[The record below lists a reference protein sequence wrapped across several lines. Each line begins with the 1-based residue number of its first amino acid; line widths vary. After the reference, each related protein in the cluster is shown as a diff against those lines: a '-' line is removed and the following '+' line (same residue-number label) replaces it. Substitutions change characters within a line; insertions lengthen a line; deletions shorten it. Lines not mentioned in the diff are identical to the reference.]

1 MPTLILSPRYT
12 PDSAALWKAA
22 LSIGWSVERLES
34 YRVPQ
39 YLQGE
44 GFVIYGEGLFARIV
58 AESLGLALLE
68 PPHDW
73 LAEVPPASLQRRLQF
88 TTLAQARAEF
98 QPPLFIK
105 PGDNSKSFDARV
117 YRQQSE
123 LPAGEAW
130 DDTMTVIVS
139 EPVSWLVEYRCF
151 LLDGKAATLSIYK
164 RAGEPI
170 DETWN
175 APPQELEEA
184 RQFCNSLASSVGLPP
199 SVVLDVG
206 KIAERG
212 WAVVEAN
219 PSWAS
224 GIYGCDVLEVLKVIQ
239 RGCVPQGALSTEDAR
254 WVLG

>member
-22 LSIGWSVERLES
+22 LSIGSSVERLES
-34 YRVPQ
+34 YRVPEH
-39 YLQGE
+39 LQGE

-58 AESLGLALLE
+58 AESLALALLE
-68 PPHDW
+68 PPHNW
-73 LAEVPPASLQRRLQF
+73 LAEMPFASLQRRLQF
-88 TTLAQARAEF
+88 TTLAQVRAEF

-117 YRQQSE
+117 YQQQSE
-123 LPAGEAW
+123 LPTGDDW
-130 DDTMTVIVS
+130 DDSMPVIVS

-151 LLDGKAATLSIYK
+151 LLNGKAAALSVYK
-164 RAGEPI
+164 RVGETI
-170 DETWN
+170 DEEWN

-184 RQFCNSLASSVGLPP
+184 RQFCNRLASSIRLPP

-224 GIYGCDVLEVLKVIQ
+224 GVYGCDVLEVLKVIQ
-239 RGCVPQGALSTEDAR
+239 RGCVPQSALSAEDAC
-254 WVLG
+254 WVVG

>member
-34 YRVPQ
+34 YRVPEH
-39 YLQGE
+39 LQGE
-44 GFVIYGEGLFARIV
+44 DFVIYGEGLFARIV
-58 AESLGLALLE
+58 AESLALALLE

-73 LAEVPPASLQRRLQF
+73 LAGVPIASLQRRLQF
-88 TTLAQARAEF
+88 TTLVQARAEF
-98 QPPLFIK
+98 QPPLFVN
-105 PGDNSKSFDARV
+105 PGDSSKSFDARV
-117 YRQQSE
+117 YQQQSE
-123 LPAGEAW
+123 LPAGDDW
-130 DDTMTVIVS
+130 DDTMPVIVS

-151 LLDGKAATLSIYK
+151 LLDGKAAALSVYK
-164 RAGEPI
+164 RAEQTI
-170 DETWN
+170 DNAWN

-184 RQFCNSLASSVGLPP
+184 RQFCNRLASSVHLPP

-206 KIAERG
+206 KIADRG

-239 RGCVPQGALSTEDAR
+239 RGCVPQSALSAEDVR
-254 WVLG
+254 WVL